1 MRSADEVSRKRAK
14 SGRKEK
20 TEKKNKIEKPLFQ
33 PWGSYAEEIIPCSS
47 LGAGQIS
54 RERSSDCALTF
65 DLPENRTRI
74 SKERSRMVRDT
85 SERNEDAFYRK
96 RIHEF
101 RSSVHMRRWQESAT
115 ASFSGVHRSG
125 ESEAHM
131 TNNHRH
137 HT

>member
-1 MRSADEVSRKRAK
+1 MRCLEKERKTEEKRR
-14 SGRKEK
+14 RKE
-20 TEKKNKIEKPLFQ
+20 KNKIEKPLSQ

-47 LGAGQIS
+47 RGAGPIS

-101 RSSVHMRRWQESAT
+101 RSS
-115 ASFSGVHRSG
+115 
-125 ESEAHM
+125 
-131 TNNHRH
+131 
-137 HT
+137 